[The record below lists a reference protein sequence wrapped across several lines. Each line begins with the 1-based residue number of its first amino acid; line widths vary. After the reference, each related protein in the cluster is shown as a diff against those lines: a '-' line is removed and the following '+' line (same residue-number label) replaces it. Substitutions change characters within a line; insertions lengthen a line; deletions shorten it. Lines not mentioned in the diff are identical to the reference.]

1 MASSTTTITILMRGR
16 WRLDNTHV
24 VVIITGIVT
33 EIRVVVVSLLLVSL
47 SDVHPAIVK
56 IILLFQTSTTTLH
69 HSLTLVALS

>member
-33 EIRVVVVSLLLVSL
+33 EIRVVVVSLLLVGL
-47 SDVHPAIVK
+47 SDVHPTIVK